1 MSRFRP
7 EIEALKAY
15 AMADE
20 PCAIKVNQNEAP
32 WDWPPELKAEAAR
45 LVDSVA
51 FNRYPPFDERAL
63 TAALAER
70 WRLPPQAVLVGNG
83 SNDLLMALF
92 LSALGPGRKV
102 LLPSPTFS
110 LYRQLALL
118 AGAPVAEVL
127 LKDGGVSYK
136 AESWLKAVRRERPAL
151 VLLCSPN
158 NPTGSLFPPEALGD
172 LLAEAPG
179 LVAVDEAYA
188 EFAGSSARDLLPK
201 AENLAVLRTFS
212 KAWGSAGLR
221 LGYLMAAPATA
232 AHLRKALLPYN
243 VSPVTAGLGV
253 IALRNVSLFEARVNT
268 IVEERERLSAGLG
281 RLPGLTVYPS
291 QANFI
296 LVRVAKGAASERYE
310 ALRRKGVLVRDVSH
324 LPGLERCLRLSVGSP
339 QENDAVLKLLEE
351 VLA

>member
-20 PCAIKVNQNEAP
+20 ACAIKVNQNEAP
-32 WDWPPELKAEAAR
+32 WDWPAELKAEAAR
-45 LVDSVA
+45 LVDAVA

-70 WRLPPQAVLVGNG
+70 WRLPPQSVLVGNG
-83 SNDLLMALF
+83 SNELLMALF

-118 AGAPVAEVL
+118 AGAQVAEVL
-127 LKDGGVSYK
+127 LKDGGVAYK
-136 AESWLKAVRRERPAL
+136 AESWLKAVRREHPEF

-172 LLAEAPG
+172 LLKETPG
-179 LVAVDEAYA
+179 LVAVDEAYG
-188 EFAGSSARDLLPK
+188 EFAGVSAREHLPK
-201 AENLAVLRTFS
+201 AENLVVLRTFS
-212 KAWGSAGLR
+212 KAWGGAGLR
-221 LGYLMAAPATA
+221 LGYLLAAPQTA
-232 AHLRKALLPYN
+232 AQVRKALLPYN

-253 IALRNVSLFEARVNT
+253 LALRNAALFESRLKAM
-268 IVEERERLSAGLG
+268 VEERERLQEKLG

-291 QANFI
+291 RANFV
-296 LVRVAKGAASERYE
+296 LVRVAKGAASERYK
-310 ALRRKGVLVRDVSH
+310 ALKRRGVLVRDVSH
-324 LPGLERCLRLSVGSP
+324 LPGLERCLRISVGSAG
-339 QENDAVLKLLEE
+339 ENEAVLRLLEE